1 LIEFAL
7 KDARHTREDW
17 DSLMDKVVE
26 NISKPFFGYHKKE
39 KEFIQKVAKE
49 LIEASRQ
56 SYIQV

>member
-1 LIEFAL
+1 
-7 KDARHTREDW
+7 
-17 DSLMDKVVE
+17 MDKVVE